1 MGRLFGRLNV
11 LFLGTVLVVAA
22 FSTGISF
29 LFFLVYLIAAL
40 VIGSYVYTRY
50 ALRGITARYEVQN
63 AHAQVGEVLRASYR
77 VENHSRWSKPW
88 IEVGNPSNLP
98 ASLPGRAI
106 GIDGGATRQWIAKVA
121 LLRRGTYRVGRLHVR
136 SGDPF
141 GFFSRETV
149 MGDPTSVVVF
159 PRIVELPYLRLPA
172 STVDGN
178 AASRQRTEAASPL
191 VTGIRPYSHGD
202 ALNRVHWL
210 SSARHQELQVKEFE
224 VEHAADLWVLLD
236 LDRSAHA
243 GVGLE
248 ASSEVA
254 VSAAASMALRTLAD
268 NRAVGL
274 YATARR
280 HQLLT
285 PDRGQRMAQKALY
298 LLANVEAD
306 GATPLAEA
314 ILHIQPRLRRGMTL
328 AIITGS
334 TNREW
339 VRALAGLRRRGAGA
353 MVVLLERASFG
364 GRGGPE
370 VEAELGAVRHALAE
384 YGVEQHLVRPGD
396 NLAEA
401 LGGRGAVRV

>member
-1 MGRLFGRLNV
+1 MGTFGRLNV
-11 LFLGTVLVVAA
+11 LFLATVLVVAA
-22 FSTGISF
+22 FSTGLSF

-40 VIGSYVYTRY
+40 VIASYLYTRY
-50 ALRGITARYEVQN
+50 ALRGISAEYEVQN
-63 AHAQVGEVLRASYR
+63 PHAQVGEILRAAYR
-77 VENHSRWSKPW
+77 LDNRSRWSKPW
-88 IEVGNPSNLP
+88 IEVANPSNLP

-106 GIDGGATRQWIAKVA
+106 GIDARSARKWLAKVA
-121 LLRRGTYRVGRLHVR
+121 LLRRGTYRIGRVHIR

-141 GFFSRETV
+141 GFFSREIV
-149 MGDPTSVVVF
+149 MGEPTSVVVF

-210 SSARHQELQVKEFE
+210 SSARHQALQVKEFE
-224 VEHAADLWVLLD
+224 VEHAADLWLLLD
-236 LDRSAHA
+236 LERGAHA

-254 VSAAASMALRTLAD
+254 VSVAASMALRTLSD

-274 YATARR
+274 FATGRR

-285 PDRGQRMAQKALY
+285 PDRGQRMSQKMLY

-306 GATPLAEA
+306 GATPLAES
-314 ILHIQPRLRRGMTL
+314 ILHILPRLRRGMTL
-328 AIITGS
+328 TIVTGS
-334 TNREW
+334 TDREW
-339 VRALAGLRRRGAGA
+339 VRALSGLRSRGAGA
-353 MVVLLERASFG
+353 LVVLLDRAAFG
-364 GRGGPE
+364 GRAGPE
-370 VEAELGAVRHALAE
+370 TEAELAAVRHALAE
-384 YGVEQHLVRPGD
+384 YGAEQHVLRPGD
-396 NLAEA
+396 DLAAA
-401 LGGRGAVRV
+401 LGSERSARV

>member
-1 MGRLFGRLNV
+1 MGTFGRLNV

-40 VIGSYVYTRY
+40 VIGSYLYTRY
-50 ALRGITARYEVQN
+50 ALRGISAEYEVQN
-63 AHAQVGEVLRASYR
+63 VHAQVGEILRASYSVDNR
-77 VENHSRWSKPW
+77 SRWSKPW

-106 GIDGGATRQWIAKVA
+106 GIEGRATRKWLAKVA
-121 LLRRGTYRVGRLHVR
+121 LLRRGTYRIGRLHVR

-141 GFFSRETV
+141 GFFSREIVT
-149 MGDPTSVVVF
+149 GDPTSVVVF
-159 PRIVELPYLRLPA
+159 PKIVELPYLRLPA

-178 AASRQRTEAASPL
+178 AASRQRTESASPL
-191 VTGIRPYSHGD
+191 VTGIRPYSYGD

-224 VEHAADLWVLLD
+224 VEHAADLWLLLD
-236 LDRSAHA
+236 LDRGAHA

-254 VSAAASMALRTLAD
+254 VSAAASMALRTLSD

-274 YATARR
+274 FATGRR

-285 PDRGQRMAQKALY
+285 PDRGQRMSQKMLY

-306 GATPLAEA
+306 GTTPLAEA
-314 ILHIQPRLRRGMTL
+314 VLHILPRLRRGITL
-328 AIITGS
+328 TVITGS
-334 TNREW
+334 TDREW
-339 VRALAGLRRRGAGA
+339 VRALAGLRPRGAGA
-353 MVVLLERASFG
+353 LVVLLDRAAFG
-364 GRGGPE
+364 GRAGPDTD
-370 VEAELGAVRHALAE
+370 AEMGAVRHALAE
-384 YGVEQHLVRPGD
+384 YGAEHHVILPGD
-396 NLAEA
+396 DLAST
-401 LGGRGAVRV
+401 LGARRTVRV